1 METILEAL
9 LNSVAPAAGGAAGD
23 GPPAFIH
30 LVPAGTFSGAD
41 GRGPFTLASA
51 ASVIAASL
59 KDGKKLPVDINHSID
74 LLAGTGK
81 AAPAVGWIVAMET
94 RDDGIWGAVEWTSEG
109 QRIFAAREYGFISP
123 VFNATASSPHRV
135 VQILRAS
142 LTNDPNLDLKS
153 LHARTHGGPAM
164 DEELRKALGLPETA
178 SQADILAAV
187 TRSLNAATALA
198 EIVTAAGLNDGA
210 TSDEVVTAL
219 QSRGAADTPEVAE
232 LRGQVK
238 ELNTRLTA
246 AVTETARTRAETV
259 VNQAIADGRLVPA
272 LRDRF
277 IARHMK
283 EPADVEA
290 EIKLMPQLNAG
301 GLGNRRQIDVPD
313 GNALTG
319 SDATVVEMMGLDPK
333 AYAETSAKLQ
343 KEML

>member
-1 METILEAL
+1 
-9 LNSVAPAAGGAAGD
+9 
-23 GPPAFIH
+23 
-30 LVPAGTFSGAD
+30 
-41 GRGPFTLASA
+41 
-51 ASVIAASL
+51 
-59 KDGKKLPVDINHSID
+59 
-74 LLAGTGK
+74 
-81 AAPAVGWIVAMET
+81 
-94 RDDGIWGAVEWTSEG
+94 
-109 QRIFAAREYGFISP
+109 
-123 VFNATASSPHRV
+123 
-135 VQILRAS
+135 
-142 LTNDPNLDLKS
+142 
-153 LHARTHGGPAM
+153 M

-178 SQADILAAV
+178 KQADILAAV

-210 TSDEVVTAL
+210 TSNEVVTAL
-219 QSRGAADTPEVAE
+219 QSRGAADATEVAE
-232 LRGQVK
+232 LRGQVR

-313 GNALTG
+313 GNVLTG